1 MWGALGG
8 PFYRQIYRQI
18 YARSPAGIAP
28 NSRPLTGAGDFPKL
42 RACLGPICC
51 VWPVSNDR
59 PETRRIDIPGPQIQV
74 NKRRESAHK
83 SGPTNPVRQFLRDNE
98 NKEVVNN
105 MVKIR
110 MMRMGSKKRPFY
122 RVMAIDER
130 KQRDGRPLEFLGT
143 YDPRIEP
150 PAVKLN
156 LEGIDG
162 WIGKGAQ
169 LSDTV
174 RSLVNGVRRSG
185 NAAAAG
191 VSNNNV

>member
-1 MWGALGG
+1 
-8 PFYRQIYRQI
+8 
-18 YARSPAGIAP
+18 
-28 NSRPLTGAGDFPKL
+28 
-42 RACLGPICC
+42 
-51 VWPVSNDR
+51 
-59 PETRRIDIPGPQIQV
+59 
-74 NKRRESAHK
+74 
-83 SGPTNPVRQFLRDNE
+83 
-98 NKEVVNN
+98 

-143 YDPRIEP
+143 YDPRVEP

-169 LSDTV
+169 LSGTV

-185 NAAAAG
+185 NTAVAAAAG
-191 VSNNNV
+191 ASNSNA

>member
-1 MWGALGG
+1 
-8 PFYRQIYRQI
+8 
-18 YARSPAGIAP
+18 
-28 NSRPLTGAGDFPKL
+28 
-42 RACLGPICC
+42 
-51 VWPVSNDR
+51 
-59 PETRRIDIPGPQIQV
+59 
-74 NKRRESAHK
+74 
-83 SGPTNPVRQFLRDNE
+83 
-98 NKEVVNN
+98 

-143 YDPRIEP
+143 YDPRVEP
-150 PAVKLN
+150 PSVKLD

-174 RSLVNGVRRSG
+174 RSLVNGVRRTG
-185 NAAAAG
+185 NTASASAG
-191 VSNNNV
+191 A

>member
-1 MWGALGG
+1 
-8 PFYRQIYRQI
+8 
-18 YARSPAGIAP
+18 
-28 NSRPLTGAGDFPKL
+28 
-42 RACLGPICC
+42 
-51 VWPVSNDR
+51 
-59 PETRRIDIPGPQIQV
+59 
-74 NKRRESAHK
+74 
-83 SGPTNPVRQFLRDNE
+83 
-98 NKEVVNN
+98 

-150 PAVKLN
+150 PAVKLD

-162 WIGKGAQ
+162 WVGKGAQ
-169 LSDTV
+169 LSGTV

-185 NAAAAG
+185 NTAVAAAAG
-191 VSNNNV
+191 STE

>member
-1 MWGALGG
+1 
-8 PFYRQIYRQI
+8 
-18 YARSPAGIAP
+18 
-28 NSRPLTGAGDFPKL
+28 
-42 RACLGPICC
+42 
-51 VWPVSNDR
+51 
-59 PETRRIDIPGPQIQV
+59 
-74 NKRRESAHK
+74 
-83 SGPTNPVRQFLRDNE
+83 
-98 NKEVVNN
+98 

-169 LSDTV
+169 LSGTV

-185 NAAAAG
+185 KAAAAG
-191 VSNNNV
+191 SIE

>member
-1 MWGALGG
+1 
-8 PFYRQIYRQI
+8 
-18 YARSPAGIAP
+18 
-28 NSRPLTGAGDFPKL
+28 
-42 RACLGPICC
+42 
-51 VWPVSNDR
+51 
-59 PETRRIDIPGPQIQV
+59 
-74 NKRRESAHK
+74 
-83 SGPTNPVRQFLRDNE
+83 
-98 NKEVVNN
+98 

-150 PAVKLN
+150 PAIKLN

-162 WIGKGAQ
+162 WVGKGAQ

-174 RSLVNGVRRSG
+174 RCLVKQVRRG
-185 NAAAAG
+185 GDAAAAATG
-191 VSNNNV
+191 APNSNV